1 MPEFGGNRA
10 WAVSREFREKNPE
23 EYTKLVD
30 SFRKAFDDPK
40 LQDEWKKVGMD
51 PRFLEFKNEEESMKM
66 AQDMIE
72 TAMKYKEILKGK
84 K

>member
-1 MPEFGGNRA
+1 MFELIKGLCPFTPPGGTAPWTR
-10 WAVSREFREKNPE
+10 
-23 EYTKLVD
+23 D

>member
-1 MPEFGGNRA
+1 
-10 WAVSREFREKNPE
+10 
-23 EYTKLVD
+23 
-30 SFRKAFDDPK
+30 
-40 LQDEWKKVGMD
+40 MD
-51 PRFLEFKNEEESMKM
+51 PQFLEFKDEAESMKM